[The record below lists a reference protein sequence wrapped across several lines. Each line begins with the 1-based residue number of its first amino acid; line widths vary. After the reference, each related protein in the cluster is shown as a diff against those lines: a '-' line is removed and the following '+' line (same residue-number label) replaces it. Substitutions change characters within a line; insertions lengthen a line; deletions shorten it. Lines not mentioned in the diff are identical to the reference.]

1 MAMPPVEKNP
11 LNAWSSFHSKVKNPR
26 QMSVLIQMFAVA
38 LFNLRSLPERKAA
51 ALTAVVGIAG
61 VVGVFVG
68 VLAIAQ
74 GFRRAMTVSGSP
86 EVAVVLRSGA
96 DSEMTSGLERDA
108 TRTIGDAPGIAR
120 NAAGPL
126 SSAELSVIINLP
138 KRSTGTDANV
148 PLRGV
153 EQGAFDV
160 RGNIEM
166 VAGRRFETGR
176 NEVIV
181 GAGAARAFAGLDIGK
196 QIKMGQHLWD
206 VVGIF
211 TANGGIAESE
221 IWADAA
227 ALQPAYHRSNNFQSV
242 YVRLTSAAAFQEF
255 KAALTTDPKL
265 SVKVWRL
272 SDFYEEQSTAVTKF
286 ITTIGVFIASLM
298 ALGALFGALNTMYSA
313 VAGRTREIATLR
325 ALGFGAGPVLC
336 SVLVESVLLSI
347 LGGVLGA
354 SAAYWLFDGYRASTI
369 NWQTFSQVT
378 FAFKVTPGLLGQAVA
393 FATLIGLLGGLLPAI
408 RAARLPIATGLRES

>member
-1 MAMPPVEKNP
+1 
-11 LNAWSSFHSKVKNPR
+11 
-26 QMSVLIQMFAVA
+26 
-38 LFNLRSLPERKAA
+38 
-51 ALTAVVGIAG
+51 
-61 VVGVFVG
+61 VFVG

-74 GFRRAMTVSGSP
+74 GFRRAMTVSGAP

-108 TRTIGDAPGIAR
+108 TRTIGDAPGVAR

-126 SSAELSVIINLP
+126 SSAELFVIINLP
-138 KRSTGTDANV
+138 KRTTGTDANV

-160 RGNIEM
+160 RDNIRV

-176 NEVIV
+176 NEVMV

-196 QIKMGQHLWD
+196 QIKVGQNVWD

-211 TANGGIAESE
+211 TANGGLAESE
-221 IWADAA
+221 IWADTAV
-227 ALQPAYHRSNNFQSV
+227 LQPAYHRNNSFQSV
-242 YVRLTSAAAFQEF
+242 YVRLTSAAAFEEF
-255 KAALTTDPKL
+255 KEALTTDPKL
-265 SVKVWRL
+265 NVKVMRL
-272 SDFYEEQSTAVTKF
+272 SDFYAEQSTAVTRF

-325 ALGFGAGPVLC
+325 ALGFGAGPVVC
-336 SVLVESVLLSI
+336 SVLAESVLLSV
-347 LGGVLGA
+347 LGGVFGA
-354 SAAYWLFDGYRASTI
+354 VAAYLLFDGYRASTI

-378 FAFKVTPGLLGQAVA
+378 FAFRVTPGLLGQALV
-393 FATLIGLLGGLLPAI
+393 FATLIGVAGGMFPAL
-408 RAARLPIATGLRES
+408 RAARLPIAAGLRES